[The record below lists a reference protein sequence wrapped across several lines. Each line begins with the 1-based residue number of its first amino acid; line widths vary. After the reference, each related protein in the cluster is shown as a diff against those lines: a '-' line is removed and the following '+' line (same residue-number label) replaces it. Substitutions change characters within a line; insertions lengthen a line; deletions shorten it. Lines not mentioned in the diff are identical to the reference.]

1 VHYQA
6 RNNTMKIRNETCPVC
21 SDNTGRGYIYAVIT
35 AVLCP
40 CHLPLVGVFVGGGA
54 AGAFFAQNFMFLA
67 ISLGILS
74 LISFVA
80 AARILL

>member
-1 VHYQA
+1 
-6 RNNTMKIRNETCPVC
+6 M
-21 SDNTGRGYIYAVIT
+21 YAVIT

-40 CHLPLVGVFVGGGA
+40 CHLPLLGVFLGGGA

-67 ISLGILS
+67 VTLGILS
-74 LISFVA
+74 LISCGA